1 MIKFKIFYLAVVLI
15 IFSVDSYA
23 IKIMNQI
30 KKDEIQIIESFQDY
44 KEYRIEQLNKLKQLG
59 IVNDK
64 FIESELKILKTFEEN
79 ETSIKFIRDGSRINA
94 LMCFDFDENF
104 IEDFKKI
111 SNHNKEL
118 ICKKNL

>member
-1 MIKFKIFYLAVVLI
+1 MIKFKLFYLVVVLI

-23 IKIMNQI
+23 IKIISQI
-30 KKDEIQIIESFQDY
+30 KKDEVPIIENFQDY
-44 KEYRIEQLNKLKQLG
+44 KEYRIEQLNELKQLG
-59 IVNDK
+59 IVNNK
-64 FIESELKILKTFEEN
+64 FIESELKIMKAFEEN
-79 ETSIKFIRDGSRINA
+79 ETNTKFIRDGSRINA

-111 SNHNKEL
+111 NNHNKEL

>member
-1 MIKFKIFYLAVVLI
+1 MIKFKLFYLAVVLI

-23 IKIMNQI
+23 IKIINQI

-94 LMCFDFDENF
+94 FMCFDFNENF
-104 IEDFKKI
+104 IEDFEKI
-111 SNHNKEL
+111 NKHNQEL
-118 ICKKNL
+118 ICKIN

>member
-1 MIKFKIFYLAVVLI
+1 MIKFKLFYLVVVLI

-23 IKIMNQI
+23 IKIISQI
-30 KKDEIQIIESFQDY
+30 KKDEVPIIENFQDY

-94 LMCFDFDENF
+94 LMYYDFNKNF
-104 IEDFKKI
+104 IEDFDKI
-111 SNHNKEL
+111 NKHNQEL
-118 ICKKNL
+118 ICKIN